1 MAASGSQ
8 VQAYY
13 DAYTCFYLGAAIF
26 GVLINTGH
34 LIVVSQLPVSRS
46 ENTKIFFYAL
56 GETDLITA
64 MIRLITT
71 NELAT
76 RLLSRHPSLCALSA
90 LTSNAAQCTGFA
102 IILLGIIDRL
112 LMITS
117 TNYFNRLYVKHY
129 TAVIFGTFV
138 VIAMS
143 FAALGAAFYN
153 TAFSVKAL
161 GPCEFAPSRLRFLR
175 PTLTFGFSISV
186 PYVIVSAIVMHKL
199 RKNFSIMSTGTR
211 QAQTILHRFFLIL
224 VLVKCLTCWLPVII
238 HWILGAVGVK
248 SVISAQVSR
257 VIYCLSPSINP
268 IVFGGF
274 NRRYRKVLQQICR
287 KGCRQIQNASVS
299 PAHNQSNTQD
309 GTNTVQEIN
318 SMDNQIC
325 DSTQPFHST
334 DEIC

>member
-13 DAYTCFYLGAAIF
+13 NAYTCFYLGAAIF

-64 MIRLITT
+64 VIRLITT

-76 RLLSRHPSLCALSA
+76 QLLSRHLSLCALSA
-90 LTSNAAQCTGFA
+90 LITNAAQCAGFA
-102 IILLGIIDRL
+102 IIFLGIIDRL

-117 TNYFNRLYVKHY
+117 TIYFDRLYVKHY
-129 TAVIFGTFV
+129 TAVVLSIIF
-138 VIAMS
+138 VITIS
-143 FAALGAAFYN
+143 FAALGAAYYN
-153 TAFSVKAL
+153 TAFSVRAS

-186 PYVIVSAIVMHKL
+186 PCVIVSAIVMHKL
-199 RKNFSIMSTGTR
+199 RKNLSTISTR
-211 QAQTILHRFFLIL
+211 LQRAQTILHRFFLIL

-238 HWILGAVGVK
+238 HWILGAVGVE
-248 SVISAQVSR
+248 SIVSAEVSFLL
-257 VIYCLSPSINP
+257 YCLTPSVNP
-268 IVFGGF
+268 VIFGGF
-274 NRRYRKVLQQICR
+274 NKRYRKVLR
-287 KGCRQIQNASVS
+287 KLCEHLCRQIRVTHKQRQLSQNDVKVLRE
-299 PAHNQSNTQD
+299 PL
-309 GTNTVQEIN
+309 
-318 SMDNQIC
+318 
-325 DSTQPFHST
+325 
-334 DEIC
+334 